1 MGSVPDN
8 EELAELCERIAELL
22 EAQGADGYRVRAWR
36 AAAHTVRGQGRSLAE
51 LYAELGVKGLVAL
64 PAIGKS
70 IAGAIENYLNS
81 GRSSLLARL
90 EGQITPQD
98 LFATVPGVGEE
109 LAHRLHQDLGVETL
123 EELEIAAHDGRLES
137 VPGFGPGRA
146 RMVRDGLAGML
157 SRSAKR
163 RARLFETRRAPV
175 PVPPVELLLAID
187 EDYRR
192 HAEAGELTT
201 IAPRRF
207 NPTGESWLPIWRPER
222 DGFPFTVVY
231 SNTARAHEL
240 GHTHDWV
247 VIHFEQ
253 GGREGQATVVTETH
267 GPLVGQRVVR
277 GREEECAATTQTA
290 DRSVSGGTP

>member
-1 MGSVPDN
+1 VKFAPDN
-8 EELAELCERIAELL
+8 EELAELCERISELL
-22 EAQGADGYRVRAWR
+22 AAQGADGYRVRAWR
-36 AAAHTVRGQGRSLAE
+36 AAAHTARGHQGSLAE
-51 LYAELGVKGLVAL
+51 LHRSEGAKGLVAL

-70 IAGAIENYLNS
+70 IAGAIEKYLTS
-81 GRSSLLARL
+81 GRSPLLARL
-90 EGQITPQD
+90 EGQISPED

-109 LAHRLHQDLGVETL
+109 LAHRLHEDLGVESL
-123 EELEIAAHDGRLES
+123 EELELAAHDGRLEG

-157 SRSAKR
+157 ARSAKR
-163 RARLFETRRAPV
+163 RARLLETRRIPA

-187 EDYRR
+187 ADYRR
-192 HAEAGELTT
+192 KSDAGELPT

-207 NPTGESWLPIWRPER
+207 NPSGEAWLPIWHPER
-222 DGFPFTVVY
+222 EGFTFTVVY

-240 GHTHDWV
+240 GHTLDWV

-277 GREEECAATTQTA
+277 GREEECATTKTA
-290 DRSVSGGTP
+290 